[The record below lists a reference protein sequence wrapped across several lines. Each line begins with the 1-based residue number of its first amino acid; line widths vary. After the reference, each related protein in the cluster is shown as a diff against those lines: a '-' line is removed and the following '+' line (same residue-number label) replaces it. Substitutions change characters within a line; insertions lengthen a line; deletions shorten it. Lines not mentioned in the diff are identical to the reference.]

1 MNYKNIVPGAIL
13 LVIVLLSSCQKVI
26 ELDLNSTDPV
36 LVMEANIYD
45 LQGPYTVELHKT
57 VNFSDDNSFPP
68 CTNAAVTIHDN
79 EGNSELLTETFPGI
93 YKTASLQGTAG
104 RTYTISVT
112 ADGKNY
118 QGVSNLPAAVAI
130 DTLIIT
136 TSTGFG
142 GSPGGGGGMGGSD
155 SSKSISVHFTDPTG
169 ITNYY
174 RLVEIVN
181 GTPVNTFSI
190 TSDLYQDGYSIK
202 ETVREGSDIKLKT
215 GDIVTIQ
222 LQSIDKN
229 VYEYF
234 RTFNETSGGGFTS
247 SSPANPTSN
256 ISNGALGYFS
266 ACAVTSK
273 TIVIP

>member
-1 MNYKNIVPGAIL
+1 MNNRSRL
-13 LVIVLLSSCQKVI
+13 LCCISLIISVLPSCQKVI

-36 LVMEANIYD
+36 IVIEANLSNLPGSYS
-45 LQGPYTVELHKT
+45 VELHKT
-57 VNFSDDNSFPP
+57 VNFSDANTFPTCTGAVVTINDNS
-68 CTNAAVTIHDN
+68 
-79 EGNSELLTETFPGI
+79 GNSELLIETTPGT
-93 YKTASLQGTAG
+93 YTTTSLQGIVG
-104 RTYTISVT
+104 KTYTISVT

-118 QGVSNLPAAVAI
+118 QGVSNLPAPVTI
-130 DTLIIT
+130 DTLIVT
-136 TSTGFG
+136 TSSGFG
-142 GSPGGGGGMGGSD
+142 GGLGGMGGND
-155 SSKSISVHFTDPTG
+155 SVKSVSVRFTDPIG

-181 GTPVNTFSI
+181 GVLVNTFSI
-190 TSDLYQDGYSIK
+190 VSDLYRDGYSIE

-222 LQSIDKN
+222 LQSIDKD

-234 RTFNETSGGGFTS
+234 RTFNQTSGGGFSS

-266 ACAVTSK
+266 AYAVTSK
-273 TIVIP
+273 TIIIQ